1 MALRVYPRI
10 RAGAAG
16 LLGLLLV
23 AASPALA
30 DSDSAFGAKP
40 WLLDPP
46 PARPSA
52 AEAQRGDTYRLKLQG
67 ELRALELEGRP
78 KSLRGHDRLKSFRQ
92 ERMRIR
98 DALRPSALD

>member
-10 RAGAAG
+10 RAGTAG

-23 AASPALA
+23 GAGPALA

-46 PARPSA
+46 PALPSA
-52 AEAQRGDTYRLKLQG
+52 AEAQRGHAYRLKLQG

-78 KSLRGHDRLKSFRQ
+78 ETLRRHDRLKTFRQ
-92 ERMRIR
+92 ERTRIR